1 MDCLISPLVRPNK
14 LFTNCL
20 TNFRGDCLNFWLFI
34 KKKRCASPPR
44 QIIHHKSLS
53 TSLKPSVNGY
63 PEILQALKYFNNQN
77 QIMKKHWKNVVTK
90 ENCNTY
96 NQIFSKITLEKERGK
111 SFGST
116 HLFWLKCKNK
126 HGKNVFA
133 INRHKFPSSKQVT

>member
-1 MDCLISPLVRPNK
+1 MEVNFLEVTFPTIQKTKWYHTSTPN
-14 LFTNCL
+14 
-20 TNFRGDCLNFWLFI
+20 
-34 KKKRCASPPR
+34 

-96 NQIFSKITLEKERGK
+96 NQIFSKITLEKERRK

-116 HLFWLKCKNK
+116 HLL
-126 HGKNVFA
+126 VEM
-133 INRHKFPSSKQVT
+133 